1 MSWADMC
8 EDLEEN
14 VVELKPTVEAQCE
27 EFVQQR
33 HQQRHQQR
41 QHQRQQQRQ
50 QQQTSQRPCDNSR
63 RNRRSVQAHPY
74 SSTISN
80 LIPKRTGVTGEPG
93 NVCIKTMW
101 TVPLNLS
108 YFAQL
113 NIPETE
119 ETRLSMTSVQES
131 LKALKNQIQE
141 ASVWPDVWRAVIE
154 SNWVLGRINQACL
167 LRPFSRAFFKLLELN
182 HNLCFIP
189 PKPLISSFSAICLGE
204 APGGFVHAISWC
216 RSQCLTDGP
225 WLSHDDPMRS
235 FSVEVV
241 SLPEDSWP
249 DQLSSMPARNHLH
262 CFNLVKDPDSR
273 NLFARKFAGSADL
286 VTADGGFEVQQDRR
300 NEQELEMLPLIA
312 AEIEVALQVIKPG
325 GTLVLKLFAMDRQET
340 RALVMK
346 TIGAFESCCLCI
358 PVASKPSND
367 ERYIVARNFKGRSS
381 ETTEEA
387 QQWDRW
393 FDYYCFE
400 DKLRQR
406 DPLTSALELFRTM
419 TPNTRFPLEP
429 ALGNAKNYC
438 AELGLPVKQIF
449 STNK

>member
-8 EDLEEN
+8 EDLEET

-33 HQQRHQQR
+33 HQQRNQ
-41 QHQRQQQRQ
+41 QRQQQRQ
-50 QQQTSQRPCDNSR
+50 QRQQQPRLQSDRKAR
-63 RNRRSVQAHPY
+63 RERFPPRTQPY
-74 SSTISN
+74 SSNLSN
-80 LIPKRTGVTGEPG
+80 LMPKRPEFPS
-93 NVCIKTMW
+93 NVCIRTMW
-101 TVPLNLS
+101 TVPTNLN

-113 NIPETE
+113 SEPETE
-119 ETRLSMTSVQES
+119 ETRLSMTGVRES
-131 LKALKNQIQE
+131 LKSLKNQIQE

-182 HNLCFIP
+182 HHLCFIP

-225 WLSHDDPMRS
+225 WLSRDDPMS
-235 FSVEVV
+235 SYSVEIV
-241 SLPEDSWP
+241 SLPEDTWP

-262 CFNLVKDPDSR
+262 CFNLVKDSDSR

-300 NEQELEMLPLIA
+300 NEQELEMLSLIA

-340 RALVMK
+340 RALVLK
-346 TIGAFESCCLCI
+346 TIRAFESCSLCI

-367 ERYIVARNFKGRSS
+367 ERYIVARNYKGHGSDALFTD
-381 ETTEEA
+381 ET
-387 QQWDRW
+387 QMWDRW